1 MTRSITGV
9 RATITTPAGTTENHV
24 FYGKDAAK
32 KAMELGDTV
41 LCTPFEEK
49 RHMSDEDFIK
59 YSEVVE

>member
-32 KAMELGDTV
+32 KAMELGETV
-41 LCTPFEEK
+41 LCTAFEEK
-49 RHMSDEDFIK
+49 RYMSEEDFIK

>member
-1 MTRSITGV
+1 MTRTITGV

-41 LCTPFEEK
+41 LCTAFEEK
-49 RHMSDEDFIK
+49 RYMSEEFFMNH
-59 YSEVVE
+59 SEVVE